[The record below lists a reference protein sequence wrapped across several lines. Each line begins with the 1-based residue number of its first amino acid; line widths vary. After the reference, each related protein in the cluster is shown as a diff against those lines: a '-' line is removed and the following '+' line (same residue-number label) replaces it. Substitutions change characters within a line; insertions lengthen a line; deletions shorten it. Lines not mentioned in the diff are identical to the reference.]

1 MRIWTVDDVMTREV
15 VAVLP
20 TARYRELVDLVTG
33 HQFSA
38 VPVVD
43 EARRVVG
50 VVSEADL
57 LCKVEFAGD
66 ERHRLFESRH
76 LRGERARALGATAA
90 ELMSAPPI
98 VVTAGTAVAA
108 AARTMDDERVKQ
120 LPVVDEAN
128 RLVGI
133 VTRGDLLKIH
143 LRTDGEIRT
152 DVVAGVLNAVF
163 PDEAESVGVEVTEG
177 VVTLSGRVMRRSVAE
192 LMVTLIHQVAGVV
205 RVADRVA
212 FEYDDRPDVVVPGLR
227 DIV

>member
-15 VAVLP
+15 VTVPP

-33 HQFSA
+33 HHFSA

-76 LRGERARALGATAA
+76 VRGERTRALGATAA

-108 AARTMDDERVKQ
+108 AARTMDDERVKR

-133 VTRGDLLKIH
+133 VTRSDLLKIH

-152 DVVAGVLNAVF
+152 DVVDGVLKAVF
-163 PDEAESVGVEVTEG
+163 PDEAESIDVEVTGG
-177 VVTLSGRVMRRSVAE
+177 VTTLSGRVMRRSVAD
-192 LMVTLIHQVAGVV
+192 LMVILSQQVAGVV

-212 FEYDDRPDVVVPGLR
+212 FEYDDRPDVVVPR
-227 DIV
+227 RHDIV